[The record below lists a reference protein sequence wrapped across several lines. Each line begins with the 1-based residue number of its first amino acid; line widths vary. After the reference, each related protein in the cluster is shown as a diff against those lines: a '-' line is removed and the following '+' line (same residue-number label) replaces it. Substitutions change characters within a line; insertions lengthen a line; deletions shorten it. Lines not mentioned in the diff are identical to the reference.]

1 MMERLFP
8 NDWDFGGEERRK
20 AEQET
25 AKIRKELLQKLEPD
39 EKSQL
44 DRLHTA
50 YIRESNCELKDA
62 YTQGVCDGME
72 LMLEFYG
79 RQRPS

>member
-25 AKIRKELLQKLEPD
+25 AKVKAALSAKLDPEGAALLERLSDAFTRSSNFEIR
-39 EKSQL
+39 
-44 DRLHTA
+44 
-50 YIRESNCELKDA
+50 DA
-62 YTQGVCDGME
+62 FTQGVCDGME